1 MRKKIN
7 SGAFTHLTPYQI
19 IGVLIF
25 ILISIVNFYYFFY
38 NIRNDGDT
46 SNNKTIN
53 KVVIEQK
60 NITPDNYGYGYG
72 YGLFSKPNYS
82 YSNLPNDVLL
92 NPYVPPLKDDRYIIN
107 DNIVFGGGY
116 RLPINVRTNVGSVD
130 TNYRQVG
137 ILTSVKGD
145 KQKILPLMGRP
156 LFTNR
161 DKWNYYT
168 QDDKNGIKLPIVY
181 KAKSCTT
188 DYGCD
193 EINNRDNVIVKGYN
207 SIFKVEMYDNDTI
220 RYLPFI

>member
-7 SGAFTHLTPYQI
+7 TNTFTNLNMFQI
-19 IGVLIF
+19 IGVLVF

-38 NIRNDGDT
+38 NIRNDDAT
-46 SNNKTIN
+46 NNKTIN
-53 KVVIEQK
+53 KVIIEQK
-60 NITPDNYGYGYG
+60 NITPDNYRYEYGM
-72 YGLFSKPNYS
+72 FSKPNYS
-82 YSNLPNDVLL
+82 YSNVPNDVLL
-92 NPYVPPLKDDRYIIN
+92 NPYVPPLKDDRYIIDDRVIFN
-107 DNIVFGGGY
+107 GGY
-116 RLPINVRTNVGSVD
+116 KVPINIRTNIGSID

-168 QDDKNGIKLPIVY
+168 QDEKNSIKLPIVY
-181 KAKSCTT
+181 KTKSCTT

-207 SIFKVEMYDNDTI
+207 SIFKVEMYDNETI